1 MGKVKKYI
9 QAICEIL
16 EMLAAGLV
24 LLGIVLSMI
33 GILKNLPA
41 FRALLMDVTAF
52 RHYLEGIFLIVIG
65 IEFLEMLCRPNS
77 DNILEVLI
85 FLVARH
91 MIVGETTP
99 YMDFVSVISV
109 GLLCF
114 LRRYLHVSR
123 LKEKER
129 EAQLKTQDPSLDEV

>member
-91 MIVGETTP
+91 MIVGDTK
-99 YMDFVSVISV
+99 SI
-109 GLLCF
+109 
-114 LRRYLHVSR
+114 
-123 LKEKER
+123 
-129 EAQLKTQDPSLDEV
+129 

>member
-1 MGKVKKYI
+1 MGKIKKYI
-9 QAICEIL
+9 QTICEVL

-24 LLGIVLSMI
+24 LLGIILAMV
-33 GILKNLPA
+33 GILRDFPA
-41 FRALLMDVTAF
+41 FREILEDATTF

-123 LKEKER
+123 TKEKER
-129 EAQLKTQDPSLDEV
+129 EAQLKTQDSSLDEV

>member
-1 MGKVKKYI
+1 MGKIKKYI
-9 QAICEIL
+9 QTVCEAL

-24 LLGIVLSMI
+24 LLGIILAMI
-33 GILKNLPA
+33 SILKNIPA
-41 FRALLMDVTAF
+41 FKELLEDVTTF
-52 RHYLEGIFLIVIG
+52 RHYLEAIFLIVIG

-123 LKEKER
+123 TKEKER
-129 EAQLKTQDPSLDEV
+129 EAQLKTQDSSLDEV